1 MLSFGGVKSYN
12 GFLTAWG
19 YVPNSYSFFLLM
31 KNVRVSSAKEKK
43 IKVKEETKSVQAFP
57 MRSWSR
63 NLRVALWRCDAK
75 IKC

>member
-1 MLSFGGVKSYN
+1 MLSFGGVKNYN

-19 YVPNSYSFFLLM
+19 CVLNSYSFFLSM

-43 IKVKEETKSVQAFP
+43 IKVKEETKSRKAFP
-57 MRSWSR
+57 IRPLSR
-63 NLRVALWRCDAK
+63 NPRVALWRWAAK

>member
-1 MLSFGGVKSYN
+1 M
-12 GFLTAWG
+12 TAWG

-43 IKVKEETKSVQAFP
+43 IKVKEEMKSGQAFP